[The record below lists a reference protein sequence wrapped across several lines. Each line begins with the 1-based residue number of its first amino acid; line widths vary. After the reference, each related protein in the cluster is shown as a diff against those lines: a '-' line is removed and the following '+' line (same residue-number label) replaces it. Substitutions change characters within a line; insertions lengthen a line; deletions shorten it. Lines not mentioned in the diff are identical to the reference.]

1 MTKKKSKKKKKV
13 TSRKSNKKFIVTTL
27 FFLIGLIF
35 LINGVTWIEKRAF
48 ISKSHKEKIE
58 IISHSFKDSNLLG
71 SVILVK
77 DGKTLL
83 TESYGLS
90 DHNKEIKNTND
101 TLYPVASLQKKMTA
115 VIIGQ
120 LVSEGKLTYETTVN
134 TFFTDLEHGEE
145 ITIRDLL
152 NHTSGYVTPEVPNDH
167 VLTSEKEQLENVLD
181 TSIFLEYGEPY
192 YSNGNY
198 SLLAAIISQIE
209 ERSYKDVLQDR
220 IFIPLNMENTYLWD
234 DVPDEASTPKE
245 YFYVNGRSYQVDYR
259 TYSKEL
265 MSTLLGAGNVYS
277 TVSDMALFFSALNN
291 DTLLSEDE
299 YNLLFN
305 FHEPIMLSGNISE
318 DGAMGGYSSYF
329 YGDITNQTFI
339 IFLANQST
347 DSYPDQLLIQ
357 VYQQLLLF

>member
-90 DHNKEIKNTND
+90 DYNKEIKNTND

-134 TFFTDLEHGEE
+134 TFLTDFFT
-145 ITIRDLL
+145 ITL
-152 NHTSGYVTPEVPNDH
+152 
-167 VLTSEKEQLENVLD
+167 
-181 TSIFLEYGEPY
+181 
-192 YSNGNY
+192 
-198 SLLAAIISQIE
+198 
-209 ERSYKDVLQDR
+209 
-220 IFIPLNMENTYLWD
+220 
-234 DVPDEASTPKE
+234 
-245 YFYVNGRSYQVDYR
+245 
-259 TYSKEL
+259 
-265 MSTLLGAGNVYS
+265 
-277 TVSDMALFFSALNN
+277 
-291 DTLLSEDE
+291 
-299 YNLLFN
+299 
-305 FHEPIMLSGNISE
+305 
-318 DGAMGGYSSYF
+318 
-329 YGDITNQTFI
+329 
-339 IFLANQST
+339 
-347 DSYPDQLLIQ
+347 
-357 VYQQLLLF
+357 